1 MYQYQSENLKRMNN
15 MQSENLDK
23 LFKGMNTFRSQLK
36 QPAKDAKNPF
46 FKSNYVTL
54 EGVQNAIDAAIK
66 GTGLAYTQIVK
77 NDDNGNVGVETIITH
92 ESGQYLTTGVLALR
106 PEKATPQ
113 GYGSTITYAKR
124 YQLSSA
130 FGVSSDVDD
139 DGNVGSGSFKTQA
152 KGNYQQSYPQPR
164 QQVQQKQVNPEI
176 ATYNSLFNKALKTL
190 ETDKA
195 TLKSQ
200 VTEQIGKMFPN
211 DTKSEDKLKH
221 GIMILKGLIENEAN
235 K

>member
-1 MYQYQSENLKRMNN
+1 MK
-15 MQSENLDK
+15 SENLDK
-23 LFKGMNTFRSQLK
+23 LFKGMNVFRSQLK
-36 QPAKDAKNPF
+36 QPAKDANNPF

-54 EGVQNAIDAAIK
+54 EGVQNAIDVAIK

-124 YQLSSA
+124 YQLASA

-139 DGNVGSGSFKTQA
+139 DGNAGSGNFKTPA
-152 KGNYQQSYPQPR
+152 KGNYQQNNYKQNNYQQPR
-164 QQVQQKQVNPEI
+164 QQVQQKQASLEVE
-176 ATYNSLFNKALKTL
+176 YNNLFNKALETL
-190 ETDKA
+190 GTDKA
-195 TLKSQ
+195 DLQ
-200 VTEQIGKMFPN
+200 AQINGQLTQMFPN
-211 DTKSEDKLKH
+211 DTRTEDKFKH

>member
-1 MYQYQSENLKRMNN
+1 

-36 QPAKDAKNPF
+36 QPVKDAKNPF

-164 QQVQQKQVNPEI
+164 QQVQQKQVNPDI

>member
-1 MYQYQSENLKRMNN
+1 

-23 LFKGMNTFRSQLK
+23 LFKGMNAFRSQLK
-36 QPAKDAKNPF
+36 QPIKDAKNPF

-54 EGVQNAIDAAIK
+54 EGVQNAIDAGIK

-124 YQLSSA
+124 YQLASA
-130 FGVSSDVDD
+130 FGVSSDIDD
-139 DGNVGSGSFKTQA
+139 DGNAGSFKTQA
-152 KGNYQQSYPQPR
+152 KENYQQNNYKQNYQQPR
-164 QQVQQKQVNPEI
+164 QQEHANSEI
-176 ATYNSLFNKALKTL
+176 LEYNNLFNKALKAL
-190 ETDKA
+190 GTDKA
-195 TLKSQ
+195 ALKAQ

>member
-1 MYQYQSENLKRMNN
+1 

-36 QPAKDAKNPF
+36 QPAKDANNPF

-66 GTGLAYTQIVK
+66 DTGLAYTQIVK

-124 YQLSSA
+124 YQLASA

-139 DGNVGSGSFKTQA
+139 DGNAGSFKTQA
-152 KGNYQQSYPQPR
+152 KKNYQQNNYQQSYQQGYPQPR
-164 QQVQQKQVNPEI
+164 QQVQQKQADPEI
-176 ATYNSLFNKALKTL
+176 LEYNNLFNKALGVLK
-190 ETDKA
+190 TDKA
-195 TLKSQ
+195 TLKTQ
-200 VTEQIGKMFPN
+200 VTEQIGKVFPG
-211 DTKSEDKLKH
+211 DAKPEDKLKH
-221 GIMILKGLIENEAN
+221 GIMILKGLIENGG
-235 K
+235 

>member
-1 MYQYQSENLKRMNN
+1 

-23 LFKGMNTFRSQLK
+23 LFKGMNAFRSQLK
-36 QPAKDAKNPF
+36 QPVKDAKNPF

-54 EGVQNAIDAAIK
+54 EGVQNAIDAGIK

-124 YQLSSA
+124 YQLASA

-139 DGNVGSGSFKTQA
+139 DGNAGSFKTQA
-152 KGNYQQSYPQPR
+152 KGNYQQNNYKQNYQQPR
-164 QQVQQKQVNPEI
+164 QQEQASPEI
-176 ATYNSLFNKALKTL
+176 LEYNNLFNKALKAL
-190 ETDKA
+190 GTDKA
-195 TLKSQ
+195 TLKAQ

-221 GIMILKGLIENEAN
+221 GIMILNRLLENEAN

>member
-1 MYQYQSENLKRMNN
+1 

-23 LFKGMNTFRSQLK
+23 LFKGMNTFRSRLK

-66 GTGLAYTQIVK
+66 DTGLAYTQIVK
-77 NDDNGNVGVETIITH
+77 NDDSGNVGVETIITH

-139 DGNVGSGSFKTQA
+139 DGNVGSGNFKAQA
-152 KGNYQQSYPQPR
+152 KGNYQQNNYKQNYQQPK
-164 QQVQQKQVNPEI
+164 QHVQQKQVNPEI
-176 ATYNSLFNKALKTL
+176 EYNSLFNKALKTL
-190 ETDKA
+190 GTDKDDLQA
-195 TLKSQ
+195 
-200 VTEQIGKMFPN
+200 QINGQLTQMFPS
-211 DTKSEDKLKH
+211 DTRTEDKFKH

>member
-1 MYQYQSENLKRMNN
+1 

-36 QPAKDAKNPF
+36 QPVKDAKNPF

-221 GIMILKGLIENEAN
+221 GIMILKALIENEAN

>member
-1 MYQYQSENLKRMNN
+1 

>member
-1 MYQYQSENLKRMNN
+1 

-36 QPAKDAKNPF
+36 QPAKDANNPF

-66 GTGLAYTQIVK
+66 NTGLAYTQIVK

-190 ETDKA
+190 ETDKV

>member
-1 MYQYQSENLKRMNN
+1 

-23 LFKGMNTFRSQLK
+23 LFKGMNAFRSQLK
-36 QPAKDAKNPF
+36 QPIKDAKNPF

-54 EGVQNAIDAAIK
+54 EGVQNAIDAGIK

-124 YQLSSA
+124 YQLASA
-130 FGVSSDVDD
+130 FGVSSDIDD
-139 DGNVGSGSFKTQA
+139 DGNAGSFKTQA
-152 KGNYQQSYPQPR
+152 KENYQQNNYKQNYQQPR
-164 QQVQQKQVNPEI
+164 QQEHANSEI
-176 ATYNSLFNKALKTL
+176 LEYNNLFNKALKAL
-190 ETDKA
+190 GTDKA
-195 TLKSQ
+195 ALKAQ

-211 DTKSEDKLKH
+211 DTSSTDKLKH

>member
-1 MYQYQSENLKRMNN
+1 

-23 LFKGMNTFRSQLK
+23 LFKGMNAFRSQLK
-36 QPAKDAKNPF
+36 QPIKDAKNPF

-54 EGVQNAIDAAIK
+54 EGVQNAIDAGIK

-124 YQLSSA
+124 YQLASA
-130 FGVSSDVDD
+130 FGVSSDIDD
-139 DGNVGSGSFKTQA
+139 DGNAGSFKTQA
-152 KGNYQQSYPQPR
+152 KGNYQQNNYKQNYQQPR
-164 QQVQQKQVNPEI
+164 QQEHANPEI
-176 ATYNSLFNKALKTL
+176 LEYNNLFNKALKAL
-190 ETDKA
+190 GTDKA
-195 TLKSQ
+195 TLKAQ

-211 DTKSEDKLKH
+211 DMKSEDKLKH
-221 GIMILKGLIENEAN
+221 GIVILKGLIENEAN

>member
-1 MYQYQSENLKRMNN
+1 
-15 MQSENLDK
+15 MQSENLDA

-124 YQLSSA
+124 YQLASA

-139 DGNVGSGSFKTQA
+139 DGNAGSFKTQA
-152 KGNYQQSYPQPR
+152 KGNYQQNNYQQNNYQQNYQQPR
-164 QQVQQKQVNPEI
+164 QQVQQKQTDPKI
-176 ATYNSLFNKALKTL
+176 LYSKLFNTALKTL
-190 ETDKA
+190 KTDKA
-195 TLKSQ
+195 TLQKQ
-200 VTEQIGKMFPN
+200 VTEQIGKVFPD
-211 DTKSEDKLKH
+211 DTKPEDKLKH
-221 GIMILKGLIENEAN
+221 GIMILKGLIENGG

>member
-1 MYQYQSENLKRMNN
+1 

-23 LFKGMNTFRSQLK
+23 LFKGMNAFRSQLK
-36 QPAKDAKNPF
+36 QPIKDAENPF

-54 EGVQNAIDAAIK
+54 EGVQNAIDAGIK

-124 YQLSSA
+124 YQLASA
-130 FGVSSDVDD
+130 FGVSSDIDD
-139 DGNVGSGSFKTQA
+139 DGNAGSFKTQA
-152 KGNYQQSYPQPR
+152 KGNYQQNNYKQNYQQPR
-164 QQVQQKQVNPEI
+164 QQEHANPEI
-176 ATYNSLFNKALKTL
+176 LEYNNLFNKALKAL
-190 ETDKA
+190 GTDKA
-195 TLKSQ
+195 TLKAQ

>member
-1 MYQYQSENLKRMNN
+1 

-36 QPAKDAKNPF
+36 QPVKDAKNPF

>member
-1 MYQYQSENLKRMNN
+1 

-66 GTGLAYTQIVK
+66 NTGLAYTQIVK
-77 NDDNGNVGVETIITH
+77 NDGNGNVGVETIITH
-92 ESGQYLTTGVLALR
+92 ESGQYLTTGILALR

-124 YQLSSA
+124 YQLASA

-139 DGNVGSGSFKTQA
+139 DGNVGSGNFKTPT
-152 KGNYQQSYPQPR
+152 KGNYQQSYPQLR
-164 QQVQQKQVNPEI
+164 QQVQQKQTDPEI
-176 ATYNSLFNKALKTL
+176 LEYNNLFNKALGVLK
-190 ETDKA
+190 TDKA
-195 TLKSQ
+195 TLKAQ
-200 VTEQIGKMFPN
+200 VTEQIGKVFPD
-211 DTKSEDKLKH
+211 DTKAEDKLKH
-221 GIMILKGLIENEAN
+221 GIMILKGLIENGG
-235 K
+235 

>member
-1 MYQYQSENLKRMNN
+1 

-23 LFKGMNTFRSQLK
+23 LFKGMNAFRSQLK
-36 QPAKDAKNPF
+36 QPIKDAKNPF

-54 EGVQNAIDAAIK
+54 EGVQNAIDAGIK

-77 NDDNGNVGVETIITH
+77 NDDDGNVGVETIITH

-124 YQLSSA
+124 YQLASA
-130 FGVSSDVDD
+130 FGVSSDIDD
-139 DGNVGSGSFKTQA
+139 DGNAGSFKTQA
-152 KGNYQQSYPQPR
+152 KGNYQQNNYKQNYQQPR
-164 QQVQQKQVNPEI
+164 QQEHSNPEI
-176 ATYNSLFNKALKTL
+176 LEYNNLFNKALKAL
-190 ETDKA
+190 GTDKA
-195 TLKSQ
+195 TLKAQ

-221 GIMILKGLIENEAN
+221 GIMILNGLLENEAN

>member
-1 MYQYQSENLKRMNN
+1 

-23 LFKGMNTFRSQLK
+23 LFKGMNAFRSQLK
-36 QPAKDAKNPF
+36 QPIKDAKNPF

-54 EGVQNAIDAAIK
+54 EGVQNAIDAGIK

-124 YQLSSA
+124 YQLASA

-139 DGNVGSGSFKTQA
+139 DGNAGSFKTQA
-152 KGNYQQSYPQPR
+152 KGNYQQNNYKQNYQQPR
-164 QQVQQKQVNPEI
+164 QQEHANPEI
-176 ATYNSLFNKALKTL
+176 LEYNNLFNKALKAL
-190 ETDKA
+190 GTDKA
-195 TLKSQ
+195 TLKAQ

>member
-1 MYQYQSENLKRMNN
+1 

-23 LFKGMNTFRSQLK
+23 LFKGMNAFRSQLK
-36 QPAKDAKNPF
+36 QPVKDAKNPF

-54 EGVQNAIDAAIK
+54 EGVQNAIDAGIK

-77 NDDNGNVGVETIITH
+77 NDENGNVGVETIITH

-124 YQLSSA
+124 YQLASA
-130 FGVSSDVDD
+130 FGVSSDIDD
-139 DGNVGSGSFKTQA
+139 DGNAGSFKTQA
-152 KGNYQQSYPQPR
+152 KGNYQQNNYKQNYQQPR
-164 QQVQQKQVNPEI
+164 QQEHANPEI
-176 ATYNSLFNKALKTL
+176 LEYNNLFNKALKAL
-190 ETDKA
+190 GTDKA
-195 TLKSQ
+195 TLKAQ

-221 GIMILKGLIENEAN
+221 GIMILKGIIENEAN

>member
-1 MYQYQSENLKRMNN
+1 

-23 LFKGMNTFRSQLK
+23 LFKGMNAFRSQLK
-36 QPAKDAKNPF
+36 QPVKDAKNPF

-124 YQLSSA
+124 YQLASA

-139 DGNVGSGSFKTQA
+139 DGNVGSGNFKTPA
-152 KGNYQQSYPQPR
+152 KGNYQQNNYQQPR
-164 QQVQQKQVNPEI
+164 QQVQQKQADPEI
-176 ATYNSLFNKALKTL
+176 LEYNNLFNKASKALG
-190 ETDKA
+190 TDKA
-195 TLKSQ
+195 TLKAQ

-211 DTKSEDKLKH
+211 DTKPEDKLKH

>member
-1 MYQYQSENLKRMNN
+1 

-23 LFKGMNTFRSQLK
+23 LFKGMNAFRSQLK
-36 QPAKDAKNPF
+36 QPIKDAKNPF

-54 EGVQNAIDAAIK
+54 EGVQNAIDAGIK

-124 YQLSSA
+124 YQLASA
-130 FGVSSDVDD
+130 FGVSSDIDD
-139 DGNVGSGSFKTQA
+139 DGNAGSFKTQA
-152 KGNYQQSYPQPR
+152 KGNYQQNNYKQNYQQPR
-164 QQVQQKQVNPEI
+164 QQEHANPEI
-176 ATYNSLFNKALKTL
+176 LEYNNLFNKALKAL
-190 ETDKA
+190 GTDKA
-195 TLKSQ
+195 TLKAQ
-200 VTEQIGKMFPN
+200 VTEQIGKMFPY

>member
-1 MYQYQSENLKRMNN
+1 

-23 LFKGMNTFRSQLK
+23 LFKGMNVFRSQLK

-124 YQLSSA
+124 YQLASA

-139 DGNVGSGSFKTQA
+139 DGNAGSFKTQA
-152 KGNYQQSYPQPR
+152 KGNYQQNNYQQSYPQGYPQPR
-164 QQVQQKQVNPEI
+164 QQVQQKQTDPEI
-176 ATYNSLFNKALKTL
+176 LEYNNLFNKALGIL
-190 ETDKA
+190 GTDKDDLQA
-195 TLKSQ
+195 RINGQLTQ
-200 VTEQIGKMFPN
+200 MFPD
-211 DTKSEDKLKH
+211 DTRTEDKFKH
-221 GIMILKGLIENEAN
+221 GIMILKGLIESKAD

>member
-1 MYQYQSENLKRMNN
+1 

-23 LFKGMNTFRSQLK
+23 LFKGMNAFRSQLK
-36 QPAKDAKNPF
+36 QPIKDAENPF

-54 EGVQNAIDAAIK
+54 EGVQNAIDAGIK

-124 YQLSSA
+124 YQLASA

-139 DGNVGSGSFKTQA
+139 DGNAGSFKTQA
-152 KGNYQQSYPQPR
+152 KGNYQQNNYKQNYQQPR
-164 QQVQQKQVNPEI
+164 QQEHANPEI
-176 ATYNSLFNKALKTL
+176 LEYNNLFNKALKAL
-190 ETDKA
+190 GTDKA
-195 TLKSQ
+195 TLKAQ

>member
-1 MYQYQSENLKRMNN
+1 

-23 LFKGMNTFRSQLK
+23 LFKGMNAFRSQLK
-36 QPAKDAKNPF
+36 QPVKDAKNPF

-124 YQLSSA
+124 YQLASA

-139 DGNVGSGSFKTQA
+139 DGNVGSGNFKTPA
-152 KGNYQQSYPQPR
+152 KGNYQQNNYQQPR
-164 QQVQQKQVNPEI
+164 QQVQQKQADPEI
-176 ATYNSLFNKALKTL
+176 LEYNNLFNKALKAL
-190 ETDKA
+190 GTDKT
-195 TLKSQ
+195 TLKAQ

-221 GIMILKGLIENEAN
+221 GIKILKGLIENEAN

>member
-1 MYQYQSENLKRMNN
+1 

-23 LFKGMNTFRSQLK
+23 LFKGMNAFRSQLK
-36 QPAKDAKNPF
+36 QPIKDAKNPF

-54 EGVQNAIDAAIK
+54 EGVQNAIDAGIK

-124 YQLSSA
+124 YQLASA
-130 FGVSSDVDD
+130 FGVSSDIDD
-139 DGNVGSGSFKTQA
+139 DGNAGSFKTQA
-152 KGNYQQSYPQPR
+152 KGNYQQNNYKQNYQQPR
-164 QQVQQKQVNPEI
+164 QQEHANPEI
-176 ATYNSLFNKALKTL
+176 LEYNNLFNKALKAL
-190 ETDKA
+190 GTDKA
-195 TLKSQ
+195 TLKTQ

-221 GIMILKGLIENEAN
+221 GIMILKGIIENEAN
-235 K
+235 R

>member
-1 MYQYQSENLKRMNN
+1 

-23 LFKGMNTFRSQLK
+23 LFKGMNAFRSQLK
-36 QPAKDAKNPF
+36 QPIKDAKNPF

-54 EGVQNAIDAAIK
+54 EGVQNAIDAGIK

-124 YQLSSA
+124 YQLASA
-130 FGVSSDVDD
+130 FGVSSDIDD
-139 DGNVGSGSFKTQA
+139 DGNAGSFKTQA
-152 KGNYQQSYPQPR
+152 KGNYQQNNYKQNYQQPR
-164 QQVQQKQVNPEI
+164 QQEHANPEI
-176 ATYNSLFNKALKTL
+176 LEYNNLFNKALKAL
-190 ETDKA
+190 GTDKA
-195 TLKSQ
+195 TLKAQ

-221 GIMILKGLIENEAN
+221 GIMILKGIIENEAN

>member
-1 MYQYQSENLKRMNN
+1 

-23 LFKGMNTFRSQLK
+23 LFKGMNAFRSQLK
-36 QPAKDAKNPF
+36 QPIKDAKNPF

-54 EGVQNAIDAAIK
+54 EGVQNAIDAGIK

-124 YQLSSA
+124 YQLASA
-130 FGVSSDVDD
+130 FGVSSDIDD
-139 DGNVGSGSFKTQA
+139 DGNAGSFKTQA
-152 KGNYQQSYPQPR
+152 KGNYQQNNYKQNYQQPR
-164 QQVQQKQVNPEI
+164 QQEHANSEI
-176 ATYNSLFNKALKTL
+176 LEYNNLFNKALKAL
-190 ETDKA
+190 GTDKA
-195 TLKSQ
+195 ALKAQ